1 MIILI
6 HRICMAFSGFGSLR
20 NVEMVISDS
29 AAMLLKTRT
38 QRLVSASLGGKK
50 GSGGGGGGGLTIRGF
65 VNCRKFGNIV

>member
-50 GSGGGGGGGLTIRGF
+50 GSGGGGGGLTIRGF
-65 VNCRKFGNIV
+65 VYCRKFGNIV

>member
-50 GSGGGGGGGLTIRGF
+50 GSGRGGGGLTIRGF
-65 VNCRKFGNIV
+65 VYCRKFGNIV